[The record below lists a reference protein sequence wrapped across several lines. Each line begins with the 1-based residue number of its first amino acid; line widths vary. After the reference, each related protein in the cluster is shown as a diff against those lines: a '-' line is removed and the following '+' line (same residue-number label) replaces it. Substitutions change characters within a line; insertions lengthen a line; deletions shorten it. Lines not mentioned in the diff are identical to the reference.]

1 MSKVYYDQHGISVTD
16 TVFITPVGD
25 QYPIR
30 NITSV
35 AIRSIEN
42 KALLYI
48 GIVLSLLGLY
58 INYANSAFAQSPPA
72 AYYSTNS
79 VSTFS
84 MPGILIL
91 IAGLVCIL
99 IWHFTKKTALVLGA
113 GGIIQTA
120 ISYPLNNTEG
130 LLIMRE
136 VSSAINQSI
145 SNLQN
150 T

>member
-1 MSKVYYDQHGISVTD
+1 
-16 TVFITPVGD
+16 
-25 QYPIR
+25 
-30 NITSV
+30 
-35 AIRSIEN
+35 
-42 KALLYI
+42 
-48 GIVLSLLGLY
+48 
-58 INYANSAFAQSPPA
+58 
-72 AYYSTNS
+72 
-79 VSTFS
+79 